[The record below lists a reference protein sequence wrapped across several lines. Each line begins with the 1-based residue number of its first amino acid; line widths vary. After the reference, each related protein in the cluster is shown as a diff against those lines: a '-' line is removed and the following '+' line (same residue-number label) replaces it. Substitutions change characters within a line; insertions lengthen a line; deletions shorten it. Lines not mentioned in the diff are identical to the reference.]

1 MESGR
6 PFSFRFLAENNK
18 MNKLDKI
25 LLIDDDDIVN
35 SIHKVMVQH
44 AKFAQDISV
53 AHSVEEA
60 LSILKGVSQE
70 DLPDIIFLDINMP
83 DRNGWEFI
91 EEYEKIDLKGKP
103 GIIMITSSINPKD
116 EQKARRSESVWDFI
130 SKPITP
136 EILDK
141 IYEDHFAD

>member
-1 MESGR
+1 
-6 PFSFRFLAENNK
+6 
-18 MNKLDKI
+18 MNKLNKI

-44 AKFAQDISV
+44 SKFAKDIIV
-53 AHSVEEA
+53 AHAVEEA
-60 LSILKGVSQE
+60 LDILRASDSE
-70 DLPDIIFLDINMP
+70 HLPDVIFLDINMP

-91 EEYEKIDLKGKP
+91 EEYANIKLERKP

-116 EQKARRSESVWDFI
+116 EQKARRSELVMDFI

-136 EILDK
+136 EVLDK
-141 IYEDHFAD
+141 IYEDHFDE